1 MASLVSSGQ
10 SITRLCVIWL
20 PLVALPLAA
29 AIQFHAQ
36 PRWIYMWMFASA
48 HFASLKWLS
57 FAHSHARKA
66 PSGKRLFGYLFI
78 WPGMDVRSFFSAK
91 RHAPGPL
98 SSEWLLAI
106 ANLLLGISLTVAG
119 ILSIDRNPIVAGGL
133 GMAGIV
139 LTMHFGIFHIL
150 SILLRTVGVNA
161 VVIMDTPIRSASLGD
176 FWGNR
181 WNRSFRDLA
190 HRFVFKP
197 LLKPFGPAKAMMAVF
212 VVSGLVHDLVISL
225 PAGGGYGLPTIYF
238 LIQGVCVM
246 FERSRTGKRIG
257 LRRGIPGWLFCA
269 LVVLGPVGL
278 LFHAPF
284 LERVIA
290 PMLEAIGNM
299 VT

>member
-1 MASLVSSGQ
+1 
-10 SITRLCVIWL
+10 
-20 PLVALPLAA
+20 
-29 AIQFHAQ
+29 
-36 PRWIYMWMFASA
+36 
-48 HFASLKWLS
+48 
-57 FAHSHARKA
+57 
-66 PSGKRLFGYLFI
+66 
-78 WPGMDVRSFFSAK
+78 
-91 RHAPGPL
+91 
-98 SSEWLLAI
+98 
-106 ANLLLGISLTVAG
+106 
-119 ILSIDRNPIVAGGL
+119 
-133 GMAGIV
+133 
-139 LTMHFGIFHIL
+139 
-150 SILLRTVGVNA
+150 
-161 VVIMDTPIRSASLGD
+161 
-176 FWGNR
+176 
-181 WNRSFRDLA
+181 
-190 HRFVFKP
+190 
-197 LLKPFGPAKAMMAVF
+197 MMAVF